1 MAIDT
6 YKYVIVSPVKDEE
19 AYLDRMINSV
29 LRQTALPARWVIVD
43 DGSCDHT
50 PQILKRY
57 SEQHDWI
64 RSVRL
69 ERSEQRQLGIT
80 EIRAF
85 AIGFSLLDNIEFDYI
100 VKLDCDVELPFDYFA
115 TLLSRFQD
123 PRLGIASGIYVE
135 PKGDAW
141 VPVSMPEYHA
151 AGASKVVRSECF
163 RQIGGFI
170 PDRGWDTID
179 EIRAH
184 MAGWNTCHF
193 PDIVFRHLRNE
204 GSAAGQLE
212 TNRMHGYI
220 YYLTGGSTLFL
231 TLKVLH
237 RCWFGTPFLLGGVMM
252 LLGYLWPLLSG
263 VPRAVTDDEARL
275 YRRML
280 NRRLTERMSRILS
293 VAT

>member
-1 MAIDT
+1 MAIAS

-43 DGSCDHT
+43 DGSCDDT
-50 PQILKRY
+50 PQILKNY

-64 RSVRL
+64 RPVRL

-85 AIGFSLLDNIEFDYI
+85 AIGFGSLDNIEFDYI
-100 VKLDCDVELPFDYFA
+100 VKLDCDVELPFDYFSI
-115 TLLSRFQD
+115 LLSRFQD

-163 RQIGGFI
+163 REIGGFI

-193 PDIVFRHLRNE
+193 PDIVFRHLRSE
-204 GSAAGQLE
+204 GSAAGPLE
-212 TNRMHGYI
+212 TNRMHGHI
-220 YYLTGGSTLFL
+220 YYLTGGNTLFL
-231 TLKVLH
+231 LLKVLH
-237 RCWFGTPFLLGGVMM
+237 RCWFGRPFILGGLSM
-252 LLGYLWPLLSG
+252 LLGFLWPLLSG
-263 VPRAVTDDEARL
+263 VPRAVTEDEARL

-280 NRRLTERMSRILS
+280 NRRLAERMSRILS
-293 VAT
+293 LAT